1 MLSRMAPSLVDSPT
15 AARAAR
21 GSRPDGRPGAADEG
35 AAAATLSSG
44 GERLVALDVFRGLT
58 MAAMVIVNNAGD
70 GAHVYAPLEH
80 AKWHGWTPTDL
91 IFPFFLFI
99 VGVSITLSRK
109 TGSWGAILRR
119 TLLLYGIGLFLNG
132 YPRFDLA
139 HWRVLGVLPRIALCY
154 GASAAFVKWL
164 RFDDPVGERRRL
176 ARAIG
181 VAVGVLLVGYYA
193 VMMLVPGA
201 FGVAGDLSLEGNV
214 AAVIDRAVLGAHSYR
229 PLYDPEG
236 LLSTLPAIATTLLGV
251 LAGVWL
257 RLPASVGR
265 RSLWFAAYGGA
276 LVAGGLLWGLAF
288 PINKALWTSSYALFT
303 AGLASLLF
311 AACLWAIDAKGWR
324 AWTPPFVILGRNA
337 LTLFVLSG
345 LLAKTLSAIRWGSGD
360 SATSLRSWIYQHGFV
375 PLASPHNSSLLYAL
389 ANLAVLFIVLWQL
402 DRRKIWLRV

>member
-1 MLSRMAPSLVDSPT
+1 MLSRMAPSLVDSST
-15 AARAAR
+15 AARAGK
-21 GSRPDGRPGAADEG
+21 GSGPGGRPRPGSQQTPSSAP
-35 AAAATLSSG
+35 SSG

-70 GAHVYAPLEH
+70 GVHAYAPLKH
-80 AKWHGWTPTDL
+80 ADWHGWTPTDL

-119 TLLLYGIGLFLNG
+119 TLLLFGIGLFLNG
-132 YPRFDLA
+132 FPRFDLA

-164 RFDDPVGERRRL
+164 RFDDPVGERARL

-193 VMMLVPGA
+193 VMMYVPGA

-265 RSLWFAAYGGA
+265 RSLWFAGYGAA
-276 LVAGGLLWGLAF
+276 LVSAGLLWSLIF

-303 AGLASLLF
+303 AGLAALLL
-311 AACLWAIDAKGWR
+311 AACLWLIDVKGWR

-375 PLASPHNSSLLYAL
+375 PFASPYNASLLYAL
-389 ANLAVLFIVLWQL
+389 ANLAVLFLVLCEL
-402 DRRKIWLRV
+402 HRRKIWLRV